1 MTGLFPGDT
10 YTFEVK
16 AVSGTEISAEKTTT
30 AVICKLQQCLYITAT
45 GLLSGDKKSNS
56 RSVNKNMM

>member
-16 AVSGTEISAEKTTT
+16 AVSGTEFSAEETTT
-30 AVICKLQQCLYITAT
+30 ATMCKLQQYLYITT
-45 GLLSGDKKSNS
+45 TSLLSDDYKQTQGHSTKI
-56 RSVNKNMM
+56 